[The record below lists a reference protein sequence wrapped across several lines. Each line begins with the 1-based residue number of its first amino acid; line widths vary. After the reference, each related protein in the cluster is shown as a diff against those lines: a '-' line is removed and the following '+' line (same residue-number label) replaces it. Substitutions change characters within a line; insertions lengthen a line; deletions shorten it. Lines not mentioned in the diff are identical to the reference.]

1 MTTIASQVILHP
13 AATQTLKVL
22 GTTVGRDKVYRA
34 VQFFARFLAWFLTD
48 KGFPTEAARWNALK
62 THLAIGRKLMRLG
75 KPLEH
80 LQAALKAFVTQG
92 RPGEQLTTIA
102 RQLGYFGYLCYDALV
117 WANTVKFITLTK
129 DNATKYT
136 NRASRLW
143 LLGIISSILSGLL
156 KANRLANESKELR
169 STKWDDD
176 SVGNK
181 AERMAKFQ
189 SIEAGRVSAR
199 YQFVQDLLDVW
210 IPASALGYVD
220 LNDGVVGICGTLSS
234 LMGLKTQWNVVNKAK

>member
-1 MTTIASQVILHP
+1 MATIASQVILHP
-13 AATQTLKVL
+13 TATQTLKVL

-48 KGFPTEAARWNALK
+48 KGFATEAARWNSLK

-80 LQAALKAFVTQG
+80 LQAALKAFFAQG
-92 RPGEQLTTIA
+92 RPGEQITTIV

-117 WANTVKFITLTK
+117 WANTIKFITLTK
-129 DNATKYT
+129 DNATKYN

-143 LLGIISSILSGLL
+143 LLGIVSSIINGIL
-156 KANRLANESKELR
+156 KANRLANESKRLR
-169 STKWDDD
+169 SSGGED
-176 SVGNK
+176 VGSEQEK
-181 AERMAKFQ
+181 VSKFRA
-189 SIEAGRVSAR
+189 IEGDRVAAR

-210 IPASALGYVD
+210 IPASNLGYIE
-220 LNDGVVGICGTLSS
+220 LNDGVIGICGTLSS
-234 LMGLKTQWNVVNKAK
+234 LMGLRTQWYAVNKAK

>member
-1 MTTIASQVILHP
+1 
-13 AATQTLKVL
+13 
-22 GTTVGRDKVYRA
+22 
-34 VQFFARFLAWFLTD
+34 
-48 KGFPTEAARWNALK
+48 
-62 THLAIGRKLMRLG
+62 MRLG

-129 DNATKYT
+129 ENATKYT

-143 LLGIISSILSGLL
+143 LLGILSSIINGML
-156 KANRLANESKELR
+156 KANRLANESKEFR
-169 STKWDDD
+169 STKWGDKSLGD
-176 SVGNK
+176 N
-181 AERMAKFQ
+181 AERTAQFH
-189 SIEAGRVSAR
+189 SIEAERVVAR

-210 IPASALGYVD
+210 IPASVLGYVD
-220 LNDGVVGICGTLSS
+220 LNDGVIGVCGTLSS
-234 LMGLKTQWNVVNKAK
+234 LMGLRTQWYAVNKAKK